1 MKGILALQLLLQGKT
16 LALLCPFAG
25 FSRAS
30 DFVEG
35 VGVQLV
41 PAGEVE
47 CMSLTESVALGLPT
61 GPAGEQH
68 QQKGDDYARA

>member
-1 MKGILALQLLLQGKT
+1 MDESPLMDGVLRLQLLLQGKT
-16 LALLCPFAG
+16 LALLYPFAG

-35 VGVQLV
+35 VSVHMV
-41 PAGEVE
+41 PAGEFE

-68 QQKGDDYARA
+68 QP